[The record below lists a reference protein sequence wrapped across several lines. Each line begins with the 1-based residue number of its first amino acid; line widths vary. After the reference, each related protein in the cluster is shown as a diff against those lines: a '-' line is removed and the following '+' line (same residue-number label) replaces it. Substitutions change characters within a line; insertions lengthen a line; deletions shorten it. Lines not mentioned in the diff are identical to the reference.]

1 MSILCEFITHGTLYI
16 SVEVFPCPPF
26 TLNHW
31 KMLKPLSRET
41 YRTASSIMAY
51 RSRVSLIEVFTKV
64 LHPCVFIYMLLYL
77 TVPQLQVFDCVFYCW
92 QDFCFFTR
100 CLFNGDGTRPLGQFW
115 GRLDMTIIYNSQR
128 STCHRSK
135 IWIYS
140 NTKHELVCYVCVYF
154 FF

>member
-1 MSILCEFITHGTLYI
+1 MSILCEFITHGTLYFSWSL
-16 SVEVFPCPPF
+16 SVPPF

-31 KMLKPLSRET
+31 KMLKPLSRGT
-41 YRTASSIMAY
+41 YLMASSIMAY

-64 LHPCVFIYMLLYL
+64 LHPCVFIYMLNL
-77 TVPQLQVFDCVFYCW
+77 TVPQVQVFDCVFYCW
-92 QDFCFFTR
+92 QDFCFFTHY
-100 CLFNGDGTRPLGQFW
+100 LFNGDGTRPLGQFW
-115 GRLDMTIIYNSQR
+115 GRLDMTIIYNSLR

-135 IWIYS
+135 ISIYS

>member
-1 MSILCEFITHGTLYI
+1 MNLSHMELCMFQLKSFRAPLHSQSLEDVKAIVKRNI
-16 SVEVFPCPPF
+16 SDGVINNG
-26 TLNHW
+26 LSLKGQSHW
-31 KMLKPLSRET
+31 SVHKSP
-41 YRTASSIMAY
+41 ASLCIY
-51 RSRVSLIEVFTKV
+51 
-64 LHPCVFIYMLLYL
+64 LHVVKSYCA
-77 TVPQLQVFDCVFYCW
+77 QLQVFDCVFYCW

-100 CLFNGDGTRPLGQFW
+100 CLFNGDGTKPLGQFW
-115 GRLDMTIIYNSQR
+115 GHLDTTIIYNSQR